1 MVTTQRKP
9 KQLGQILLEQGLISE
24 EHLQRALEEHRNT
37 PKSLGRVLIDLGY
50 IRERDL
56 VRALAEQVGLEFVDL
71 TEYRIDAAAT
81 ALLPEALCRRY
92 RALPIGEVD
101 GKLLVAMSDP
111 ANVYALDDIRTITGR
126 DVRPVVATSNDVEQ
140 AIAKYSGM
148 GEQVEALASEAA
160 DALDTEADLTRVEAA
175 VEDAPIV
182 KLVQAIMTQ
191 AAADRASDVHIE
203 PTEIDVR
210 VRFRVDGVLHEVM
223 HSPKSIQ
230 GGLISRL
237 KVMGD
242 LNIAEK
248 RIPQDGRVSLRVN
261 NRSLDLRLATLP
273 TVHGEKIV
281 IRILDKT
288 NALLQLSELGF
299 LPQAFESYERSFRK
313 PYGAILVTGP
323 TGSGK
328 STTLYATLNIVNSI
342 DRHIV
347 TVEDPVEYRL
357 PGVNQIQVN
366 PKAGLTFASA
376 LRSILRADPDIILI
390 GEIRDRETAMIAVE
404 SALTGHLVLSSLHT
418 NDAPSAITR
427 LIEMQVETFLVGS
440 AIDCV
445 VAQRLARQ
453 LCEKCK
459 QAYTPEESELIEAG
473 FAESRI
479 PDLGVFF
486 RPSGCQSCSNT
497 GYRGR
502 IGLYEVM
509 PMTEEIERLT
519 VERASSETVKRVA
532 IEQGH
537 VHAARRRA
545 PQGRDGPDLH
555 RRDRKG
561 GEVMS
566 SDGQEAEVQIP
577 IPELLEAMVE
587 RGASDLH
594 LTVGTPPTIRQYG
607 DLVRLDEYP
616 VLDKRGIQGMIYAI
630 LPQKMRE
637 RLEQELELDMSYSL
651 PGRARF
657 RVNVYYQRDSL
668 GAAFRLIPYEIR
680 TVEELDLPS
689 VVADLARYS
698 TRVRRRHGADRFGQ
712 VHDLGL
718 DGRHREPRAAGAHHD
733 RRGPDRVPPQA
744 QELRREP
751 AGGRGRHALV
761 RAGPQARPASGP
773 RRHPRR
779 RDA

>member
-1 MVTTQRKP
+1 MVTTQRQP

-24 EHLQRALEEHRNT
+24 EHLQRALDEHRNT

-71 TEYRIDAAAT
+71 TEYRIDAAAA

-92 RALPIGEVD
+92 RALPIGEED

-126 DVRPVVATSNDVEQ
+126 DVRPVVATANDVEQ
-140 AIAKYSGM
+140 SIQKFSGM
-148 GEQVEALASEAA
+148 GEQVEALATEAA
-160 DALDTEADLTRVEAA
+160 DAIDIDGGVAVEAA
-175 VEDAPIV
+175 VEEAPIV

-203 PTEIDVR
+203 PTETDVR

-281 IRILDKT
+281 IRILDKS

-299 LPQAFESYERSFRK
+299 LPHAFESYERSFRK

-357 PGVNQIQVN
+357 PGVNQMQVN

-459 QAYTPEESELIEAG
+459 QAYAPEESELIETG
-473 FAESRI
+473 FPESRI

-486 RPSGCQSCSNT
+486 RPSGCRSCSNT

-502 IGLYEVM
+502 VGLYEVM

-532 IEQGH
+532 IEQGMYTL
-537 VHAARRRA
+537 
-545 PQGRDGPDLH
+545 RDDGLH
-555 RRDRKG
+555 K
-561 GEVMS
+561 
-566 SDGQEAEVQIP
+566 A
-577 IPELLEAMVE
+577 
-587 RGASDLH
+587 
-594 LTVGTPPTIRQYG
+594 
-607 DLVRLDEYP
+607 
-616 VLDKRGIQGMIYAI
+616 
-630 LPQKMRE
+630 
-637 RLEQELELDMSYSL
+637 
-651 PGRARF
+651 
-657 RVNVYYQRDSL
+657 
-668 GAAFRLIPYEIR
+668 
-680 TVEELDLPS
+680 
-689 VVADLARYS
+689 
-698 TRVRRRHGADRFGQ
+698 
-712 VHDLGL
+712 
-718 DGRHREPRAAGAHHD
+718 
-733 RRGPDRVPPQA
+733 
-744 QELRREP
+744 
-751 AGGRGRHALV
+751 
-761 RAGPQARPASGP
+761 ASGLTSIEEIA
-773 RRHPRR
+773 RVVK
-779 RDA
+779 

>member
-1 MVTTQRKP
+1 MVTTQRQP

-24 EHLQRALEEHRNT
+24 EHLQRALDEHRNT

-92 RALPIGEVD
+92 RALPIGEQD

-126 DVRPVVATSNDVEQ
+126 DVRPVVATANDVEQ
-140 AIAKYSGM
+140 SIQKFSGKS
-148 GEQVEALASEAA
+148 EQVEALASEAA
-160 DALDTEADLTRVEAA
+160 DALDSEAGVTVEAA
-175 VEDAPIV
+175 VEDAPID

-203 PTEIDVR
+203 PTETDVR

-230 GGLISRL
+230 AGLISRL

-248 RIPQDGRVSLRVN
+248 RIPQDGRVSLRIN

-281 IRILDKT
+281 IRILDKS
-288 NALLQLSELGF
+288 NALLALSELGF

-328 STTLYATLNIVNSI
+328 STTLYATLNIVNSV

-366 PKAGLTFASA
+366 PKAGLTFVSA
-376 LRSILRADPDIILI
+376 LRSILCADPDIILI

-453 LCEKCK
+453 LCQKCK
-459 QAYTPEESELIEAG
+459 QAYAPEESELIEAG
-473 FAESRI
+473 YAESRI

-519 VERASSETVKRVA
+519 VDRASSETVKRVA
-532 IEQGH
+532 LEQGMYTL
-537 VHAARRRA
+537 
-545 PQGRDGPDLH
+545 RDDGLH
-555 RRDRKG
+555 K
-561 GEVMS
+561 
-566 SDGQEAEVQIP
+566 A
-577 IPELLEAMVE
+577 
-587 RGASDLH
+587 
-594 LTVGTPPTIRQYG
+594 
-607 DLVRLDEYP
+607 
-616 VLDKRGIQGMIYAI
+616 
-630 LPQKMRE
+630 
-637 RLEQELELDMSYSL
+637 
-651 PGRARF
+651 
-657 RVNVYYQRDSL
+657 
-668 GAAFRLIPYEIR
+668 
-680 TVEELDLPS
+680 
-689 VVADLARYS
+689 
-698 TRVRRRHGADRFGQ
+698 
-712 VHDLGL
+712 
-718 DGRHREPRAAGAHHD
+718 
-733 RRGPDRVPPQA
+733 
-744 QELRREP
+744 
-751 AGGRGRHALV
+751 
-761 RAGPQARPASGP
+761 ASGLTSIEEIA
-773 RRHPRR
+773 RVVK
-779 RDA
+779 